1 MTHVGCN
8 PDARRD
14 TGEWKKKS
22 NLEAPKK
29 VIVIKWAKKKDTGGK
44 QDPKATSG
52 ALPTTAPCHLP
63 DIEKADEGEDQ
74 LTNSSA
80 RMFQC
85 IRRPSPKKISRGK
98 RIRC

>member
-22 NLEAPKK
+22 NLESPKK
-29 VIVIKWAKKKDTGGK
+29 IIVIEWAKEKYAGGK

-52 ALPTTAPCHLP
+52 VLPATAPCHLP
-63 DIEKADEGEDQ
+63 DIEKANQGEEPTHKQ
-74 LTNSSA
+74 LGPDVPM
-80 RMFQC
+80 R
-85 IRRPSPKKISRGK
+85 
-98 RIRC
+98 